1 MKTEFSK
8 RIVSSII
15 LLPIV
20 IYCIMKGSVL
30 FNFLLIVSFLI
41 VLYEWHNLE
50 KRNLFKIIG
59 IFFIIFSFFSFYK
72 IRNISESSLD
82 DIILLLTI
90 CISTDIGGYVFGKIL
105 KGPKLTK
112 ISPNKTISGVLGSY
126 IFSIIV
132 VLIIFHFNFIDVQ
145 LENFSLV
152 NFLYILVIST
162 ISQIGDIIISY
173 FKRLSN
179 VKNTGNVLPGHGG
192 LLDRIDGMI
201 FVFPISYLIIN
212 SNIYH
217 YFQWK
222 KIAIL
227 GSTGSIGK
235 TLIKILLKDKEN
247 FEIKL
252 LSANKNYK
260 ELFKQAK
267 IFNVKNLI
275 ITDKKNYL
283 IARKINKKNINIF
296 NNYKCFNE
304 IFKKKIDYVMNAIV
318 GLDGLYPTYQIIKHT
333 KKLL

>member
-8 RIVSSII
+8 RVASSII

-72 IRNISESSLD
+72 IRNISDSSLD
-82 DIILLLTI
+82 NIILLLTI

-126 IFSIIV
+126 IFSIISV
-132 VLIIFHFNFIDVQ
+132 VIIFHSNYIYGQ
-145 LENFSLV
+145 LENFSLL

-179 VKNTGNVLPGHGG
+179 VKNTGNVL
-192 LLDRIDGMI
+192 
-201 FVFPISYLIIN
+201 
-212 SNIYH
+212 
-217 YFQWK
+217 Q
-222 KIAIL
+222 
-227 GSTGSIGK
+227 
-235 TLIKILLKDKEN
+235 
-247 FEIKL
+247 
-252 LSANKNYK
+252 
-260 ELFKQAK
+260 
-267 IFNVKNLI
+267 
-275 ITDKKNYL
+275 
-283 IARKINKKNINIF
+283 
-296 NNYKCFNE
+296 
-304 IFKKKIDYVMNAIV
+304 VMV
-318 GLDGLYPTYQIIKHT
+318 VY
-333 KKLL
+333 